1 MSYFDTMAP
10 QIAAGAFNPQLY
22 NPWAGVSMLPK
33 SQSNFGAAAPAIATN
48 RLPIDTMNAV
58 TNAGSAAS
66 EAQYRSALARAAG
79 IQSEIGLQNL
89 GFMRDLMS
97 SVNGNDY
104 TPQTSS
110 AAPGVNAAPTGAGVG
125 SPAPAAS
132 VSAPSSGG
140 MGPLAQP
147 VVAQLRQEGWTDAA
161 IAGALANGQ
170 AEGQFNEPW
179 QKSPGKENS
188 YGHWQF
194 NDQGELP
201 GYMDFVKS
209 AGGNPQ
215 DSAMQARY
223 LASRMQELV
232 PGFGQITDPKVA
244 TNLIESEF
252 EKPAKQTSRMGQLML
267 AQNYLAK
274 NAGAPGPQFAQANT
288 GTATDA
294 TPDAGTRTPGT
305 LIESG
310 AVPGITAD
318 RSQGTATPLA
328 RQLVAAGVNPP
339 NAATTNPTF
348 APGVSPGGAAA
359 ATLKAPSAYDGARL
373 IAPGGAAG
381 VGAPQGAPNAAPAPG
396 SSPSTVPAAVP
407 NAPAPP
413 AAQPPGAPTPMAGP
427 MAPAP
432 APVPGGPPAAPYMP
446 YTQAQIAKA
455 KANALMFTIMG
466 KPIPPQ
472 IQQVLSFDAGGT
484 NDPAAIASRAA
495 AQAQAQQQA
504 TLQYAGPIAAA
515 QARAKF
521 PLTYGRPGG
530 GLGQVD
536 ANGNPTGQF
545 TTVPTLQ
552 TRIVNGVPT
561 QVEVQQTPN
570 GPVVT
575 PVPGQS
581 AFTPQQTAQGEAQ
594 GKANVALGTAGPIA
608 GAEETAKEQAE
619 AEQKQRQKVIDD
631 ANVAQKSQATLVS
644 MSNEIPN
651 FTQGPFAEHVQEAG
665 RYMRLIDPNWNG
677 QVAGYEDFV
686 KNAGALTRAT
696 VKEVSGRAAA
706 QEFRMIQDT
715 LPNPDMSPMGMRR
728 VTNELMGLND
738 FSQAKAQAQQAWE
751 QKYGTVHNFEANF
764 QNQVSPY
771 AYIVARMDP
780 TDRKTMFAQL
790 QQTDVG
796 RQQLAKIGQQLQF
809 IKGAG
814 LDMQ

>member
-1 MSYFDTMAP
+1 MSYFDTIAP
-10 QIAAGAFNPQLY
+10 QLAAGAFNPQLY
-22 NPWAGVSMLPK
+22 SPWAGVSMLPK
-33 SQSNFGAAAPAIATN
+33 SSSNFGAAAPAIATN
-48 RLPIDTMNAV
+48 RLPIDLMNAV

-66 EAQYRSALARAAG
+66 DAMYKGALAQRVGTQNQLDLA
-79 IQSEIGLQNL
+79 NL
-89 GFMRDLMS
+89 GFLRQLMQGT
-97 SVNGNDY
+97 NEDDY

-125 SPAPAAS
+125 SPAPSAS
-132 VSAPSSGG
+132 TSASSSGGG

-223 LASRMQELV
+223 LASRMEELV

-274 NAGAPGPQFAQANT
+274 NAATPGPQYAQANT

-294 TPDAGTRTPGT
+294 TPDTGVRPPPTPGT
-305 LIESG
+305 LIENG
-310 AVPGITAD
+310 GVPGITAN
-318 RSQGTATPLA
+318 RAQGTATPFA
-328 RQLVAAGVNPP
+328 RQLVAAGVNMPR
-339 NAATTNPTF
+339 AEASSPTF
-348 APGVSPGGAAA
+348 APGV
-359 ATLKAPSAYDGARL
+359 
-373 IAPGGAAG
+373 APGGAAG
-381 VGAPQGAPNAAPAPG
+381 VGALQGAPNTAPAPG

-407 NAPAPP
+407 NAPVPPAGPAPGAPMPMVGQPAPP
-413 AAQPPGAPTPMAGP
+413 AA
-427 MAPAP
+427 PA
-432 APVPGGPPAAPYMP
+432 PGGPPAAPYMP
-446 YTQAQIAKA
+446 YTPQQIARA
-455 KANALMFTIMG
+455 QANARMFVLTG
-466 KPIPPQ
+466 HQIPPQ
-472 IQQVLSFDAGGT
+472 IQQVLSFAPGGA
-484 NDPAAIASRAA
+484 NDPQAVAAK
-495 AQAQAQQQA
+495 AQAQAAAQKA
-504 TLQYAGPIAAA
+504 AELQYAGPIAAA
-515 QARAKF
+515 QMPYK
-521 PLTYGRPGG
+521 GVRPGG
-530 GLGQVD
+530 AFPVPGPNGL
-536 ANGNPTGQF
+536 PSGQF
-545 TTVPTLQ
+545 ITAPTVQ

-561 QVEVQQTPN
+561 QVYSQQTPN
-570 GPVVT
+570 GPVET
-575 PVPGQS
+575 PIPGQS

-608 GAEETAKEQAE
+608 SAEETAKEQAA

-644 MSNEIPN
+644 MANEIPN
-651 FTQGPFAEHVQEAG
+651 FTQGPFSQHVQAAG
-665 RYMRLIDPNWNG
+665 EYMRLIDPSWNG

-790 QQTDVG
+790 QQTDAG